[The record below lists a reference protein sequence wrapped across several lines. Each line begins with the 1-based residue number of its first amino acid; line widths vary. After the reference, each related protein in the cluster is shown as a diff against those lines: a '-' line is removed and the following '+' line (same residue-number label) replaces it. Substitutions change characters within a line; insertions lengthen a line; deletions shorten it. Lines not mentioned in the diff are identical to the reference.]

1 VTIRRNSN
9 QMRYFPC
16 RACRAL
22 NVTKLPRCDNS
33 TFKSHA
39 SRCNAQRALFS
50 RGVSLRSDD
59 VACGKPVDIVP
70 AGDFA
75 FECFPRSRRG
85 VETSFPRTCR
95 PRAFR
100 PFGDYEVRSS
110 FFIGPAA
117 ASVTPAALK
126 TVYGRPSSRLVAQN
140 EFSRSVVA
148 ASSRGKRRA

>member
-39 SRCNAQRALFS
+39 SRCNAQRALLS

-85 VETSFPRTCR
+85 VETSFPRTS
-95 PRAFR
+95 A
-100 PFGDYEVRSS
+100 GVSS
-110 FFIGPAA
+110 FRRLRGSLIIFHRSGRRVCDAGSAENRLRPA
-117 ASVTPAALK
+117 
-126 TVYGRPSSRLVAQN
+126 
-140 EFSRSVVA
+140 VVA
-148 ASSRGKRRA
+148 ARCAK